1 METIQKLG
9 LVALIQ
15 EIEKDL
21 QEQEVEA
28 RVIKI
33 DRSDRRIGLSIKA
46 AEYDEEQIKKEQEQ
60 LDQLKP
66 GEDLAALEAVLDS
79 TIVSLD
85 SGQTRNEIE

>member
-1 METIQKLG
+1 LETIQKLG

-33 DRSDRRIGLSIKA
+33 DRSDR
-46 AEYDEEQIKKEQEQ
+46 
-60 LDQLKP
+60 
-66 GEDLAALEAVLDS
+66 
-79 TIVSLD
+79 
-85 SGQTRNEIE
+85 